1 MTNPTNES
9 DARQDGQTFNA
20 AILMEQVMDDVDLFH
35 EILAVFLQ
43 ELPNHLSQ
51 IRQGLSTEETELAY
65 RGAHSLKGAAMNVGA
80 LEVAGLASELERV
93 LKDQTVPPETET
105 LVTRT
110 QQAVDRLCLHLESL
124 KS

>member
-9 DARQDGQTFNA
+9 DARQDGQTFNT

-35 EILAVFLQ
+35 EILAVSLQ

-80 LEVAGLASELERV
+80 LEVAGLAGELERV